1 MIQLN
6 LTNPIVNDIPCK
18 IPIVNDIPLLIG

>member
-6 LTNPIVNDIPCK
+6 LTNPIVNDIPWK